1 MNCEVFD
8 ASVRKTL
15 GISYIFMWII
25 LLALAL
31 GVIING
37 AGAGRAIENVFIDRL
52 GLNPCLILIHMQLS
66 FILAVTFLDDT
77 AMLEIVAPSSVPLV
91 DSLRFDLVWYGV
103 LYRIIVSDS
112 LHGSSV

>member
-31 GVIING
+31 FVIFDGV
-37 AGAGRAIENVFIDRL
+37 GAGRAIENVFIDRL
-52 GLNPCLILIHMQLS
+52 GLNP
-66 FILAVTFLDDT
+66 
-77 AMLEIVAPSSVPLV
+77 
-91 DSLRFDLVWYGV
+91 
-103 LYRIIVSDS
+103 
-112 LHGSSV
+112 